1 MRVVSDFRE
10 AMWGVLQQGIST
22 LDVDFVAYAAEHF
35 DRLLAQRGHARLR
48 ARAARGRGRL
58 TGASGRGPRVA
69 AGRSVAG
76 RRAAVGEVARRSG

>member
-35 DRLLAQRGHARLR
+35 DRLLANAVDAGVR
-48 ARAARGRGRL
+48 AGAARGGRRL
-58 TGASGRGPRVA
+58 TGVRLG
-69 AGRSVAG
+69 
-76 RRAAVGEVARRSG
+76 